1 MNRQEKE
8 QVVQSLKDSFAASQA
23 SFVVDYKGLSVK
35 EVEDL
40 RRKLKQDDGTFKVT
54 KARLMK
60 LAAEGVTGVQD
71 LTPYFKEQIALVFAK
86 KDVAPVAKTLVSFS
100 KDHKGLSVVVGSVEQ
115 ELLDKQ
121 AIVFMATLPS
131 REVLLAQ
138 LCGVLM
144 APVSALARVIDG
156 IKEQAEKKA

>member
-1 MNRQEKE
+1 
-8 QVVQSLKDSFAASQA
+8 
-23 SFVVDYKGLSVK
+23 
-35 EVEDL
+35 
-40 RRKLKQDDGTFKVT
+40 
-54 KARLMK
+54 
-60 LAAEGVTGVQD
+60 
-71 LTPYFKEQIALVFAK
+71 
-86 KDVAPVAKTLVSFS
+86 
-100 KDHKGLSVVVGSVEQ
+100 
-115 ELLDKQ
+115 LLDKQ